1 MSKGSIALLLTL
13 VFLTASYVM
22 TGKPVGVSSEMSSQN
37 YEAPADDIA
46 YSLVVTSDGGFA
58 LAGSTSTPSDLP
70 IKPTDFWLVKTDPYG
85 VAEWNQTYGG
95 AGFDVVYSLVETSD
109 GGFALAGY
117 TGSFGAG
124 STDFWLVKTDS
135 YGNMEWNHTY
145 GGAYGEVAQSLI
157 VTSDGGFALAGHTD
171 SFGAGQDDFWLVKT
185 DMYGNLEWS
194 QTYGGAGFGDYAY
207 SLVETSDGGFALAGF
222 TASFGVEFPDFWL
235 VKTDMYG
242 NMEWNQIYG
251 GAKDD
256 CARSLVAASDG
267 GFALAGDTKSF
278 GAGYADFWLVKTD
291 ANGSMEWN
299 QTYGRTGYDVV
310 YSLVAASDGGFAL
323 AGYTDPYGAEYEDF
337 WLVKTDVYGNMEWS
351 QTYGGA
357 GFDSVY
363 SLVAA
368 SDGGFALAGY
378 TTSFGAGDADF
389 WLVKTDVYGNMEWS
403 QTYGRAMPL
412 PEPTPTESTPPEI
425 KVLSPVNQTYDEPS
439 VSLVFTVNEPFNWT
453 GYSLDG
459 EENVTVIGNVTLTD
473 LSNGLHNVAVYANDT
488 LGNMGVSEIIN
499 FTVAVPEQ
507 EPESFPVVPVAVA
520 SAVVAFAAS
529 AGSLVYFKKRHH

>member
-207 SLVETSDGGFALAGF
+207 SLVETSD
-222 TASFGVEFPDFWL
+222 
-235 VKTDMYG
+235 
-242 NMEWNQIYG
+242 
-251 GAKDD
+251 
-256 CARSLVAASDG
+256 
-267 GFALAGDTKSF
+267 
-278 GAGYADFWLVKTD
+278 
-291 ANGSMEWN
+291 
-299 QTYGRTGYDVV
+299 
-310 YSLVAASDGGFAL
+310 
-323 AGYTDPYGAEYEDF
+323 
-337 WLVKTDVYGNMEWS
+337 
-351 QTYGGA
+351 
-357 GFDSVY
+357 
-363 SLVAA
+363 
-368 SDGGFALAGY
+368 
-378 TTSFGAGDADF
+378 
-389 WLVKTDVYGNMEWS
+389 
-403 QTYGRAMPL
+403 
-412 PEPTPTESTPPEI
+412 
-425 KVLSPVNQTYDEPS
+425 
-439 VSLVFTVNEPFNWT
+439 
-453 GYSLDG
+453 
-459 EENVTVIGNVTLTD
+459 
-473 LSNGLHNVAVYANDT
+473 
-488 LGNMGVSEIIN
+488 
-499 FTVAVPEQ
+499 
-507 EPESFPVVPVAVA
+507 
-520 SAVVAFAAS
+520 
-529 AGSLVYFKKRHH
+529 